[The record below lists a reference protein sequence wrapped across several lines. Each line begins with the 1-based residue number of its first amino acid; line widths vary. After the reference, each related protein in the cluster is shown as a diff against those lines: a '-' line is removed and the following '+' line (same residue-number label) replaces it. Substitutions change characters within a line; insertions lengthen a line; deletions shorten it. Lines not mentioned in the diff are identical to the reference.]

1 MQTTKRDS
9 SKANRE
15 IKLGTTLQP
24 KRQNKQ
30 SAPVE
35 LDARS
40 LRHVSGGVVTGPHKG
55 W

>member
-1 MQTTKRDS
+1 MQTTKRDT

-15 IKLGTTLQP
+15 VKLGAEIQP
-24 KRQNKQ
+24 KRQHKQ

-35 LDARS
+35 LDTRS
-40 LRHVSGGVVTGPHKG
+40 LRHVSGGAVSGPHKG

>member
-15 IKLGTTLQP
+15 IKLGVTAQP
-24 KRQNKQ
+24 KRQTKQ

-35 LDARS
+35 LDTRS
-40 LRHVSGGVVTGPHKG
+40 LRHVSGGATDGPHKG